1 MLDEL
6 TYHMSYRFQWVFC
19 QLETLRHAVQ
29 PDVRGTLEA
38 LPRTLDETYER
49 VLKNI
54 NEKNRKHA
62 CRLLHCL
69 AVAVR
74 PFRVE
79 ELAEILTFDFDGAQG
94 GIPKFHVDRR
104 PNDLESAVLS
114 TCSSLITIV
123 DNRDSRVVQF
133 SHLSVKEFLT
143 SNHLASS
150 TGHLSLYHIL
160 PGPAHTVLA
169 QVSLGLLLHL
179 DDRNYD
185 KNVGVSPL
193 AEYAARHWVAHAQ
206 FEDVAS
212 RVMGGMMSLFDPDK
226 PHFAAWIGLFNID
239 AESGGRLP
247 SEIPNPLYYA
257 AHCGFHGLVRHIAIK
272 RPQQVNAIGG
282 SFGFPLV
289 AALCRNH
296 APVAELL
303 LEHGGRVDVRD
314 TRKQTVLDKTIDRRG
329 KVAIDAVQFLLEHGV
344 DVNARRDDLWT
355 PLHLA
360 VNIGELSVA
369 RILLEHRAEVNARN
383 DDGQAPLHLLSKR
396 ETSKDEDENDGCDLA
411 KLLLERGA
419 NVNEQDKN
427 SATPL
432 DLASYYKKPE
442 ILRVLLDHSAKVNTE
457 TDFGETVL
465 HGVSCVKY
473 ESQEERVHAAQPL
486 LERSMDVNA
495 QRKDDWTPLHI
506 ASYHGKFEVV
516 RLLLDHGAAANAET
530 NNGDNPL
537 HKVCGN
543 SQVKSLEDSVRVVRL
558 LLERG
563 VDVNAQS
570 KHKWTPLHLASHYG
584 KPDIVRLLLD
594 HGANVNAESENGDNP
609 LHKVCGN
616 SQDKSQEDG
625 AHIARLLLECGVD
638 VNAQPKH
645 KWTPLHF
652 ASYHWKPDIVQLLL
666 DHGAAANAETD
677 NGENPLHKVSQG
689 KYETQEHGIRV
700 AQLLLER
707 GIDVNA
713 QRKDKWTPL
722 HIASR
727 NGKPGIVRLLLDHGA
742 NANAESENGENPLHK
757 VCSNSQDRSH
767 DNGVHVARLLLEQ
780 GVDVNA
786 QPKHKWTPLHFA
798 SYYGKPDIIQLLL
811 DHGANANTESENGE
825 NPLHK
830 VCGNSQSKSQEDGV
844 RVARLLLERGV
855 DVNAQRKDKWTPLHL
870 ASYHWKSDIVRL
882 LLDHGANANAETDNG
897 DSPLHKV
904 SQGKYEPQEHG
915 VCVAQLLLERGV
927 DVNAQRKDKWTPLHV
942 ASRNGNP
949 GIIRLLL
956 DHGANANTV
965 SENGD
970 NPLHKVCGNSEDK
983 SQEDGVHIVRLL
995 LERGVDV
1002 NAQPKHKWTPLHF
1015 ASYYGKLETVRLLL
1029 DHGAAVSAETD
1040 NGDNPLHKVSQ
1051 GTYASEDAGSDVARL
1066 LLQHGADVNAKARSG
1081 GTPIDSATRHQRF
1094 KLAQLLLENAVNVN
1108 AQTPQAS

>member
-150 TGHLSLYHIL
+150 PGHLSLYHIL

-314 TRKQTVLDKTIDRRG
+314 TRKQTVLHKTIDRRG

-396 ETSKDEDENDGCDLA
+396 ETSKDEDDDCDLA
-411 KLLLERGA
+411 KVLLERRA

-442 ILRVLLDHSAKVNTE
+442 IARVLLDHSAKVNTE
-457 TDFGETVL
+457 TDIGEAVL
-465 HGVSCVKY
+465 HGVSCVNY
-473 ESQEERVHAAQPL
+473 ESQEERVHSAQPL
-486 LERSMDVNA
+486 LERGVDVNA

-543 SQVKSLEDSVRVVRL
+543 SQDKSQDGVRVARL

-563 VDVNAQS
+563 VDVNAQP

-727 NGKPGIVRLLLDHGA
+727 NGKPGIV
-742 NANAESENGENPLHK
+742 
-757 VCSNSQDRSH
+757 
-767 DNGVHVARLLLEQ
+767 
-780 GVDVNA
+780 
-786 QPKHKWTPLHFA
+786 
-798 SYYGKPDIIQLLL
+798 QLLL

-830 VCGNSQSKSQEDGV
+830 VCGNSQDKPQDGV
-844 RVARLLLERGV
+844 RVARLLLEHSV

-927 DVNAQRKDKWTPLHV
+927 YVNAQRKDKWTPLHV

-1029 DHGAAVSAETD
+1029 DHGAEVSVETD
-1040 NGDNPLHKVSQ
+1040 NGDNPLQKVSE
-1051 GTYASEDAGSDVARL
+1051 GTYASEDAGVDVARL
-1066 LLQHGADVNAKARSG
+1066 LLEHGADVNAKARSG

>member
-150 TGHLSLYHIL
+150 PGHLSLYHIL

-226 PHFAAWIGLFNID
+226 PHFAAWIGLFDID
-239 AESGGRLP
+239 AESGGRLT

-257 AHCGFHGLVRHIAIK
+257 AHCGFHDLVRHIVIE

-282 SFGFPLV
+282 SYGFPLV

-314 TRKQTVLDKTIDRRG
+314 TRKQTALHKTIDQRG

-369 RILLEHRAEVNARN
+369 RMLLEHRAEVNARN

-396 ETSKDEDENDGCDLA
+396 ETSKDEDDDCDLA
-411 KLLLERGA
+411 KVLLERRA

-442 ILRVLLDHSAKVNTE
+442 IARVLLDHSAKVNTE
-457 TDFGETVL
+457 TDIGEAVL
-465 HGVSCVKY
+465 HGVSCVNY
-473 ESQEERVHAAQPL
+473 ESQEERVHSAQPL
-486 LERSMDVNA
+486 LERGVDVNA

-543 SQVKSLEDSVRVVRL
+543 SQVKSLEDSVRVARL

-563 VDVNAQS
+563 VDVNVQS
-570 KHKWTPLHLASHYG
+570 KHKWTPLHFASHYG

-594 HGANVNAESENGDNP
+594 HGANANAESENGDNP

-616 SQDKSQEDG
+616 SQDKSQDG
-625 AHIARLLLECGVD
+625 VRVARLLLEHSVD
-638 VNAQPKH
+638 VNLQLKH
-645 KWTPLHF
+645 TWTSLHF
-652 ASYHWKPDIVQLLL
+652 ASTYGKRAIVQ
-666 DHGAAANAETD
+666 
-677 NGENPLHKVSQG
+677 
-689 KYETQEHGIRV
+689 
-700 AQLLLER
+700 
-707 GIDVNA
+707 
-713 QRKDKWTPL
+713 
-722 HIASR
+722 
-727 NGKPGIVRLLLDHGA
+727 LLLDHGA
-742 NANAESENGENPLHK
+742 NANAESENGDNPL
-757 VCSNSQDRSH
+757 
-767 DNGVHVARLLLEQ
+767 
-780 GVDVNA
+780 
-786 QPKHKWTPLHFA
+786 
-798 SYYGKPDIIQLLL
+798 Y
-811 DHGANANTESENGE
+811 
-825 NPLHK
+825 K

-870 ASYHWKSDIVRL
+870 
-882 LLDHGANANAETDNG
+882 
-897 DSPLHKV
+897 
-904 SQGKYEPQEHG
+904 
-915 VCVAQLLLERGV
+915 
-927 DVNAQRKDKWTPLHV
+927 

-1029 DHGAAVSAETD
+1029 DHGAEVSVE
-1040 NGDNPLHKVSQ
+1040 
-1051 GTYASEDAGSDVARL
+1051 
-1066 LLQHGADVNAKARSG
+1066 ARSG

-1094 KLAQLLLENAVNVN
+1094 KLAQLLLENAVNVH

>member
-1 MLDEL
+1 MLDDKL

-29 PDVRGTLEA
+29 PDVRGILEA

-49 VLKNI
+49 MLKNI
-54 NEKNRKHA
+54 NENNRKHA
-62 CRLLHCL
+62 LRLFHCL

-74 PFRVE
+74 PLRVE
-79 ELAEILTFDFDGAQG
+79 ELAEILTFDLDSAQG
-94 GIPKFHVDRR
+94 GIPKFHPERR
-104 PNDLESAVLS
+104 PNDQEEAVLS
-114 TCSSLITIV
+114 TCSSLIAIV

-150 TGHLSLYHIL
+150 PGHLSLYHIL

-314 TRKQTVLDKTIDRRG
+314 TRKQTVLHKTIDRRG

-442 ILRVLLDHSAKVNTE
+442 SLRVLLDHSAKVNTE

-543 SQVKSLEDSVRVVRL
+543 SQVKSLEDSVRVARL

-563 VDVNAQS
+563 VDVNVQS
-570 KHKWTPLHLASHYG
+570 KHKWTPLHFASHYG

-594 HGANVNAESENGDNP
+594 HGANANAESENGDNP

-616 SQDKSQEDG
+616 SQDKSQDG
-625 AHIARLLLECGVD
+625 VRVARLLLEHSVD
-638 VNAQPKH
+638 VNLQLKH
-645 KWTPLHF
+645 TWTSLHF
-652 ASYHWKPDIVQLLL
+652 ASTYGKRAIVQ
-666 DHGAAANAETD
+666 
-677 NGENPLHKVSQG
+677 
-689 KYETQEHGIRV
+689 
-700 AQLLLER
+700 
-707 GIDVNA
+707 
-713 QRKDKWTPL
+713 
-722 HIASR
+722 
-727 NGKPGIVRLLLDHGA
+727 LLLDHGA
-742 NANAESENGENPLHK
+742 NANAESENGDNPL
-757 VCSNSQDRSH
+757 
-767 DNGVHVARLLLEQ
+767 
-780 GVDVNA
+780 
-786 QPKHKWTPLHFA
+786 
-798 SYYGKPDIIQLLL
+798 Y
-811 DHGANANTESENGE
+811 
-825 NPLHK
+825 K

-870 ASYHWKSDIVRL
+870 
-882 LLDHGANANAETDNG
+882 
-897 DSPLHKV
+897 
-904 SQGKYEPQEHG
+904 
-915 VCVAQLLLERGV
+915 
-927 DVNAQRKDKWTPLHV
+927 

-1029 DHGAAVSAETD
+1029 DHGAEVSVETD

-1051 GTYASEDAGSDVARL
+1051 GTYASEDAGVDVARL
-1066 LLQHGADVNAKARSG
+1066 LLEHGADVNAKARSG

-1094 KLAQLLLENAVNVN
+1094 KLAQLLLENAVNVH

>member
-495 QRKDDWTPLHI
+495 QRKDDCTPLHI

-516 RLLLDHGAAANAET
+516 RLLLDHGAAAHAET
-530 NNGDNPL
+530 NNGDNPLHKVSCKSQVKSLEDSVRVARLLLERGVDVNVQSKHKWTPLHFASHYGKPDIVRLLLDHGANANAESENGDNPL

-543 SQVKSLEDSVRVVRL
+543 SQDKSQDGVRVAQL

-563 VDVNAQS
+563 ADVKAQP

-757 VCSNSQDRSH
+757 VCGNSQD
-767 DNGVHVARLLLEQ
+767 
-780 GVDVNA
+780 
-786 QPKHKWTPLHFA
+786 
-798 SYYGKPDIIQLLL
+798 KPQ
-811 DHGANANTESENGE
+811 
-825 NPLHK
+825 
-830 VCGNSQSKSQEDGV
+830 DGV
-844 RVARLLLERGV
+844 RVARLLLEHSV
-855 DVNAQRKDKWTPLHL
+855 DVNAQRKDTWTPLHI
-870 ASYHWKSDIVRL
+870 ASHYGKPDIVQL
-882 LLDHGANANAETDNG
+882 LLDHGANANAE
-897 DSPLHKV
+897 
-904 SQGKYEPQEHG
+904 
-915 VCVAQLLLERGV
+915 
-927 DVNAQRKDKWTPLHV
+927 
-942 ASRNGNP
+942 
-949 GIIRLLL
+949 
-956 DHGANANTV
+956 

-970 NPLHKVCGNSEDK
+970 NPLYKVCGNSQ
-983 SQEDGVHIVRLL
+983 S
-995 LERGVDV
+995 
-1002 NAQPKHKWTPLHF
+1002 
-1015 ASYYGKLETVRLLL
+1015 
-1029 DHGAAVSAETD
+1029 
-1040 NGDNPLHKVSQ
+1040 
-1051 GTYASEDAGSDVARL
+1051 
-1066 LLQHGADVNAKARSG
+1066 
-1081 GTPIDSATRHQRF
+1081 
-1094 KLAQLLLENAVNVN
+1094 
-1108 AQTPQAS
+1108 